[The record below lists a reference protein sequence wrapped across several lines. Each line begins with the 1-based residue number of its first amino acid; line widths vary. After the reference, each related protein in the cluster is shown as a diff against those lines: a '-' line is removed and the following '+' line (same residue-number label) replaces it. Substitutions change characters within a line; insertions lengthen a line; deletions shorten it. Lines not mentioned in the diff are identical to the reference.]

1 MKQGNYGNAAMNPQ
15 TILKTA
21 ALALATFALLALAA
35 CSRPADTPPPPA
47 AVKEPIV
54 FADLNWTSA
63 QTQNRIA
70 QYLIEK
76 GYGYPTEL
84 VFGATLPLF
93 QGLRRGDID
102 VDMEMWLP
110 NQIDVWEEAR
120 DAGEVV
126 ALGGSLG
133 KDWQSAFVI
142 PAYLQE
148 RYPDLDSVEDLKD
161 ERFKSLFATPD
172 SHGKARLVSCLIGW
186 ACESVNAE
194 QVAGYGLSEHVDIVA
209 PGDAATANASLYSA
223 YEKGEAWL
231 GYQAGTNDPALIL
244 DLVRLAEPP
253 YSDECWATT
262 KACSYRDADVLVAVN
277 AALPARAPDAV
288 EALRAY
294 DLGAQR
300 FGEIFRWMHANE
312 NAALEDAALW
322 WLKGNADIWG
332 AWVSPEAKANIQ
344 AALDANEMAD
354 GWPDS

>member
-1 MKQGNYGNAAMNPQ
+1 MKLQPIPIKPSAPGAIA
-15 TILKTA
+15 LA
-21 ALALATFALLALAA
+21 VLALAAALALAA
-35 CSRPADTPPPPA
+35 CSRSADEPAPA
-47 AVKEPIV
+47 APKAPIV

-70 QYLIEK
+70 QYLLEK

-148 RYPDLDSVEDLKD
+148 EHPDLDSVEDLKD
-161 ERFKSLFATPD
+161 PRFKSLFATPD

-186 ACESVNAE
+186 ACEGVNAA
-194 QVAGYGLSEHVDIVA
+194 QVEGYGLSEHVNVVA

-244 DLVRLAEPP
+244 DLVRLDEPP

-262 KACSYRDADVLVAVN
+262 KACAYKDADVLVAVN
-277 AALPARAPDAV
+277 ADLPARAPDAV
-288 EALRAY
+288 AALRAY
-294 DLGAQR
+294 DLGAER
-300 FGEIFRWMHANE
+300 FGDIFRWTQANQD
-312 NAALEDAALW
+312 AALEDAVLW

-332 AWVSPEAKANIQ
+332 EWVTPDAKAKIQ
-344 AALDANEMAD
+344 AALNANETAE
-354 GWPDS
+354 GWPES

>member
-1 MKQGNYGNAAMNPQ
+1 MKLHP
-15 TILKTA
+15 TPIKTA
-21 ALALATFALLALAA
+21 ALAAVAVLALVATLVA
-35 CSRPADTPPPPA
+35 CSRLSETDAPAPA
-47 AVKEPIV
+47 APKDPIV

-70 QYLIEK
+70 QYLLEK

-148 RYPDLDSVEDLKD
+148 EYPDLDSVEDLKD
-161 ERFKSLFATPD
+161 DRFKSLFATPD

-186 ACESVNAE
+186 ACEGVNAA
-194 QVAGYGLSEHVDIVA
+194 QVEGYGLSEHVSVVA

-244 DLVRLAEPP
+244 DLVRLDEPP

-262 KACSYRDADVLVAVN
+262 KACAYKDADVLVAVN
-277 AALPARAPDAV
+277 ANLPARAPDAV
-288 EALRAY
+288 AALRAY
-294 DLGAQR
+294 DLGAER
-300 FGEIFRWMHANE
+300 FGDIFRWTQANAD
-312 NAALEDAALW
+312 AALEDAVLW

-332 AWVSPEAKANIQ
+332 AWVTPDAKAKIQ
-344 AALDANEMAD
+344 AALNANETAD
-354 GWPDS
+354 GWPES